1 MNVFNVLDGIDNKI
15 KDKGTIIRPYEP
27 DGLSLL
33 RHFRGTIL
41 QYVSASLYSKC
52 DWLCDDSDSN
62 FYNTVNTRFGPLV
75 CAW

>member
-1 MNVFNVLDGIDNKI
+1 MNVFDVLDGIDNKI

-52 DWLCDDSDSN
+52 DWL
-62 FYNTVNTRFGPLV
+62 
-75 CAW
+75 